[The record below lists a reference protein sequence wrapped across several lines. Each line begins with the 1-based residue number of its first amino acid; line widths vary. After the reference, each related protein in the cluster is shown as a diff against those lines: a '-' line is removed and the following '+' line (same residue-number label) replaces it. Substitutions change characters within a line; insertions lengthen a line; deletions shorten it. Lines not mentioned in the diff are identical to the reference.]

1 MAPRTPEQIIELYTP
16 RMPAEMWEE
25 IAPFVRDVVRR
36 GFTPSEV
43 AKAAASQISIV
54 ASMVAWAREQGLPLD
69 VEEIFHPA
77 TVNRY
82 AVTLEGV
89 SNCTRRSRRAL
100 LTTLSRRITR
110 RAPWEP
116 RRETLRAPPPRRPY
130 TPAQV
135 AQLLWWAPRQASAVR
150 RQGLAAAVA
159 LGVGAGLGGTEMLG
173 VGASDVRVRG
183 EHVIVR
189 VRGRRGREVPVRPQ
203 YCGAVL
209 AALESAGGGHLFRDP
224 VPRVEFVGKVLGSCE
239 VPAGLRPVTSLRL
252 RSTWEVAMVQA
263 VPLPVFR
270 DLSGLTGI
278 WQIDAMVKRATRR
291 RRRPWTAAE
300 LDALAEAA
308 PW

>member
-1 MAPRTPEQIIELYTP
+1 
-16 RMPAEMWEE
+16 
-25 IAPFVRDVVRR
+25 
-36 GFTPSEV
+36 
-43 AKAAASQISIV
+43 
-54 ASMVAWAREQGLPLD
+54 MVAWAREQGLPLD

-82 AVTLEGV
+82 AVTHLEGV

-159 LGVGAGLGGTEMLG
+159 LGVGAGLRGTEMTG
-173 VGASDVRVRG
+173 VSAADVRVRG
-183 EHVIVR
+183 EHVIIDRSWAQGPGRSGAPAVPR
-189 VRGRRGREVPVRPQ
+189 RGTRGRGE
-203 YCGAVL
+203 
-209 AALESAGGGHLFRDP
+209 AGGGHCSGIRCRGSSSWEMCWRAAKCRT
-224 VPRVEFVGKVLGSCE
+224 RVK
-239 VPAGLRPVTSLRL
+239 PVTSIRL

-263 VPLPVFR
+263 VPIPMFTG
-270 DLSGLTGI
+270 LSGLTGI
-278 WQIDAMVKRATRR
+278 
-291 RRRPWTAAE
+291 
-300 LDALAEAA
+300 
-308 PW
+308 